1 MKMTASVWFA
11 SVPEMTCRLSIIA
24 VTHAVVKGKKF
35 YCSKGK
41 AFGHAV
47 KEDS

>member
-1 MKMTASVWFA
+1 
-11 SVPEMTCRLSIIA
+11 MTCRLSIIA
-24 VTHAVVKGKKF
+24 VTHAVVKDKKF

-41 AFGHAV
+41 AFVHAV

>member
-1 MKMTASVWFA
+1 
-11 SVPEMTCRLSIIA
+11 MTCRLSIIA